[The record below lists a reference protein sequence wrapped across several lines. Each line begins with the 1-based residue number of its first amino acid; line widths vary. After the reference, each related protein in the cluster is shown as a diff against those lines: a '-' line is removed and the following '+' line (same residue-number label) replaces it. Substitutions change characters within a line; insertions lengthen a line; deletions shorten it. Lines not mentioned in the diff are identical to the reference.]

1 MRRKTS
7 NRAQKRSA
15 RGSAA
20 ADAAPARASRGGTSA
35 APPIKDNELA
45 ELCAPL
51 APFALLILAVSGG
64 ADSVAMMHLIARW
77 ARAHPDPRRRIV
89 VATVDH
95 GLRAR
100 SRKEAEWV
108 AGEAHA
114 IGLAHEVLTW
124 EGAKPRTGIQ
134 DAARQARYRLLAE
147 LGWRLG
153 GSAPMAIV
161 TAHTE
166 DDQAETLLMR
176 LARGSGLDGLTGMS
190 ASRIVDREAHG
201 RLLRPLLGVSGVRL
215 RATLKA
221 CGLDWLEDPSN
232 ACHAFERVRVR
243 KARAD
248 LNAIG
253 LTNAKIALSA
263 RRLERAR
270 EALEAAARTLEVDAA
285 LDLHEGAYASLE
297 AGIFQAAPEDAR
309 LRVLSRLLS
318 AFGGQHEPVRLAK
331 LESLLTRL
339 ATATF
344 AGATLGGALVAR
356 RASKLCVFREPG
368 RTGLPEITLAPG
380 DFAVWDR
387 RFRLSVAPEVGGLI
401 MVRALGASGYA
412 QLRRQLKGVAGLPPA
427 RAAATLPAFWH
438 GSTLLAVPPLAHHPG
453 VAAAWGRKCGL
464 CSAEFLW

>member
-1 MRRKTS
+1 MHRTTS
-7 NRAQKRSA
+7 NRAPKRSA
-15 RGSAA
+15 SGSAA
-20 ADAAPARASRGGTSA
+20 ADAARTPASHAGENV
-35 APPIKDNELA
+35 PLPITDRELA
-45 ELCAPL
+45 ALFAPL

-77 ARAHPDPRRRIV
+77 ARAHPDSRRIV

-95 GLRAR
+95 GLRAP

-108 AGEAHA
+108 ASEAHA
-114 IGLAHEVLTW
+114 IGLAHEVLNW

-134 DAARQARYRLLAE
+134 DAARRARYRLLAE

-161 TAHTE
+161 TAHTQ
-166 DDQAETLLMR
+166 DDQAETFLMR

-201 RLLRPLLGVSGVRL
+201 RLLRPLLGISGARL

-221 CGLDWLEDPSN
+221 HGLDWLEDPSN
-232 ACHAFERVRVR
+232 ACDAFERVRVR
-243 KARAD
+243 KASAD
-248 LNAIG
+248 LEAIG
-253 LTNAKIALSA
+253 LTNAKMALSA

-270 EALEAAARTLEVDAA
+270 EALEAAASALQASAA
-285 LDLHEGAYASLE
+285 LNLHEGAYASLE
-297 AGIFQAAPEDAR
+297 AGVFQAAPEDVR
-309 LRVLSRLLS
+309 LRVLSRLVC
-318 AFGGQHEPVRLAK
+318 AFGGQPESVRLAK
-331 LESLLTRL
+331 LESLIVRL

-344 AGATLGGALVAR
+344 AGATLGGVLVAR
-356 RASKLCVFREPG
+356 RADELCVFREPG
-368 RTGLPEITLAPG
+368 RAGLPEITLAPG

-387 RFRLSVAPEVGGLI
+387 RFRLGVAPEAGGRI
-401 MVRALGASGYA
+401 VVRALGASGYA
-412 QLRRQLKGVAGLPPA
+412 QLRRQLKGVAALPPA

-438 GSTLLAVPPLAHHPG
+438 ESALLAVPPLAHLPG
-453 VAAAWGRKCGL
+453 AAAAWGRKCGL